1 LFIIIN
7 LIRLPCF
14 LNQLINLKIIMKKFN
29 LTLIVNFIIVFC
41 ICAQKGI
48 IKFEKTTH
56 TFGSINEADGPA
68 IYEFQFTN
76 AGTDP
81 VIISNVKASCGCTTP
96 GWSKEPV
103 MPGKDG
109 FVKVKYNPANRPG
122 AFTKTLTITANT
134 SPVTQ
139 VLYIKGNV
147 VPKPKSPTQAYPK
160 KIGNIRL
167 KSNNLSLGR
176 VKKNKIFTKEFT
188 VYNDSEEPV
197 TFTDKIVTPKH
208 ISITIEPKTIKPKEK
223 GKIKVT
229 YNPIKKADWG
239 YVSYGIEL
247 YTNEVNDAKKVL
259 NVVGTI
265 DEDFSSLSEEEKAGS
280 PKILFEKKSY
290 DFGEVKEGKKVTT
303 TFKVT
308 NNGKQKLIL
317 RNVTANCEC
326 TTAKPSKTLLKAGE
340 SIVIDVTFDSAG
352 RLGKQVKTI
361 TVICN
366 DPSSSYNT
374 LRITANVIKEKSG
387 DSQ

>member
-1 LFIIIN
+1 
-7 LIRLPCF
+7 
-14 LNQLINLKIIMKKFN
+14 MKQFT
-29 LTLIVNFIIVFC
+29 LTLIVNFIIAFC
-41 ICAQKGI
+41 IFAQKGV

-68 IYEFQFTN
+68 AYEFQFTN
-76 AGTDP
+76 TGTDP

-103 MPGKDG
+103 MPGKNG

-122 AFTKTLTITANT
+122 AFTKTLTITSNT
-134 SPVTQ
+134 SPATQ

-147 VPKPKSPTQAYPK
+147 VPKPKSPAQAYPK
-160 KIGNIRL
+160 KLGNIRL
-167 KSNNLSLGR
+167 KSDNLSLGK
-176 VKKNKIFTKEFT
+176 VKNNKIFTKEFT

-229 YNPIKKADWG
+229 YDPTKKSDWG
-239 YVSYGIEL
+239 YVNYGIEL
-247 YTNEVNDAKKVL
+247 YTTEVNDAKKVL
-259 NVVGTI
+259 NVVATI
-265 DEDFSSLSEEEKAGS
+265 GEDFSSMSDEEKANA
-280 PKILFEKKSY
+280 PKISFEKKSH
-290 DFGEVKEGKKVTT
+290 DFGEVKEGTKAST

-308 NNGKQKLIL
+308 NNGNQKLIL
-317 RNVTANCEC
+317 RKVAANCEC

-340 SIVIDVTFDSAG
+340 SIVINVTFDSAG
-352 RLGKQVKTI
+352 RKGKQVKTI
-361 TVICN
+361 TVISN

-374 LRITANVIKEKSG
+374 LKITANVVTEKSG
-387 DSQ
+387 DSK